1 MKKGYFVTFEGCEG
15 VGKST
20 QINFL
25 KEYLEQTGQQAYFTR
40 EPGGVEISENI
51 REIILNPKYTNM
63 TDKTEMLLYASARAQ
78 LMAEDIIPKLD
89 NGETVFCDRFI
100 DSSYAYQGYARGL
113 GIENVKRI
121 NEYVVEGYMPDLTI
135 FIDLSPDKSFRRKNK
150 NVILDD
156 RLEQESLDFH
166 MQVYNGYKEAERL
179 SNGRVISVVPCEEKQ
194 DTFEKI
200 LKVLRDRDIIK

>member
-1 MKKGYFVTFEGCEG
+1 MKKGFFVTFEGCEG

-20 QINFL
+20 HINLL
-25 KEYLEQTGQQAYFTR
+25 KEYLENTNQPAYFTR
-40 EPGGVEISENI
+40 EPGGVEISEKI
-51 REIILNPKYTNM
+51 REVILNPNYTNM

-78 LMAEDIIPKLD
+78 LMAEDIIPRLD

-113 GIENVKRI
+113 GIENVKKV

-150 NVILDD
+150 NVVLDD

-166 MQVYNGYKEAERL
+166 MRVYKGYKEAEKL
-179 SNGRVISVVPCEEKQ
+179 SNGRVVSIVPCEEKQ
-194 DTFEKI
+194 DTFNKI
-200 LKVLRDRDIIK
+200 LKVLKDRNIIK

>member
-25 KEYLEQTGQQAYFTR
+25 KEYLEKTGQEAYFTR
-40 EPGGVEISENI
+40 EPGGVEISEKI
-51 REIILNPKYTNM
+51 REVILNPDYTNM

-89 NGETVFCDRFI
+89 KGITVICDRFI

-113 GIENVKRI
+113 GIENVKSV

-135 FIDLSPDKSFRRKNK
+135 FIDLSPDKSFRRRNK

-156 RLEQESLDFH
+156 RLERESLDFH
-166 MQVYNGYKEAERL
+166 MKVYDGYKEAEKL
-179 SNGRVISVVPCEEKQ
+179 SNGRVVSVVPCEEKTE
-194 DTFEKI
+194 TFEKI
-200 LKVLRDRDIIK
+200 LKVLQDKGIVK

>member
-1 MKKGYFVTFEGCEG
+1 MKKGFFVTFEGCEG

-25 KEYLEQTGQQAYFTR
+25 KDYLESTNQQAYFTR

-51 REIILNPKYTNM
+51 REVILNPKYTNM

-113 GIENVKRI
+113 GIENVKKV

-150 NVILDD
+150 NVVLDD

-166 MQVYNGYKEAERL
+166 MRVYKGYKEAEKL
-179 SNGRVISVVPCEEKQ
+179 SNGRVVSIVPCEEKQ
-194 DTFEKI
+194 DTFNKI
-200 LKVLRDRDIIK
+200 LKVLKDRNIIK